1 MSQQVV
7 AAEAA
12 GVLLLVGRP
21 RLGRHLG
28 EDVAEGQRGLVVVER
43 EDFHVADGQPGFG
56 HGASS

>member
-1 MSQQVV
+1 MV

-12 GVLLLVGRP
+12 GVSLLVGRP
-21 RLGRHLG
+21 RLGRNLG
-28 EDVAEGQRGLVVVER
+28 EDVAEGQRGLVVVEG